1 MIISIKK
8 HQFRYYFILFL
19 GLLFFCC
26 DEVNAEI
33 IQVNISG
40 VITEPPSCVI
50 NGGNTIDVDFGSK
63 VMTNLVNGSNYLQ
76 KVTYSVTCKNSTSNS
91 MRMKISGD
99 TAGFSNTA
107 LKTSNDNLGIEFLL
121 NGKVHSGW
129 FDYTYPSIPKLE
141 AVPIKRGGSVLETGF
156 FDGTAT
162 LIVEFR

>member
-1 MIISIKK
+1 MTISIGKY
-8 HQFRYYFILFL
+8 QFRYHFFIFL
-19 GLLFFCC
+19 GLLFFSR
-26 DEVNAEI
+26 DEVNAEV

-50 NGGNTIDVDFGSK
+50 NGGKIIDVDFGSK

-76 KVTYSVTCKNSTSNS
+76 KVTYSVTCKNSMSNS

-99 TAGFSNTA
+99 TAGFSTTA
-107 LKTSNDNLGIEFLL
+107 LKTSNANLGIEFLL
-121 NGKVHSGW
+121 NGNVHSGW
-129 FDYTYPSIPKLE
+129 FDFTYPSIPKLE
-141 AVPIKRGGSVLETGF
+141 AVPIKRSGSVLDTGF